1 MNPINYLTNFVTA
14 LPLYGTYLIYNYFN
28 CFASTSFILVTWDP
42 SYSITFV
49 AVITCFLKLSC
60 IETVME
66 HLSFS
71 HYTDWCD
78 DWSDSWEMVTILS
91 VWQSACLIKAD
102 YLKF

>member
-1 MNPINYLTNFVTA
+1 MRKKDNIVASDEKYHFECVREKL
-14 LPLYGTYLIYNYFN
+14 YLIYNYFN

-71 HYTDWCD
+71 HYTD
-78 DWSDSWEMVTILS
+78 
-91 VWQSACLIKAD
+91 
-102 YLKF
+102 